1 MDLSKEF
8 MHKLFAAKIYQEV
21 SHIDGWYNEHGI
33 FLKENQSF
41 VNISITDKTFKNRID
56 LASSAFEN
64 WLIS

>member
-8 MHKLFAAKIYQEV
+8 MHKLFAAKIYQAV